1 MHSLGADV
9 DASFVVRP
17 PREQAPLASE
27 PYDRWVLPGECVKAE
42 FHRRTDGFLLRFLG
56 EADFAIDADC
66 RRVTGW
72 PVPGIAENHF
82 HSLYCNAVLP
92 LIGDHLGGLFLHG
105 SAVAVGGRAVAF
117 LGQSGDG
124 KTTLAGAFAK
134 ARHPYLSEDVIEL
147 VVGAGTYHLQPKP
160 SGLRLFADSAAY
172 LMGNNPE
179 MAQGDEK
186 IDIADA
192 IALPFRDTPAPLAAI
207 VLLGSDHGAPLAI
220 AQLDRHRA
228 AQLLMPHSFV
238 LDVQDKAKLRGHFSR
253 IMGLACDVSC
263 YSVDYPRDYA
273 ELPRVVEGIAAMVT
287 KVNAGN
293 G

>member
-9 DASFVVRP
+9 DASFVVQP
-17 PREQAPLASE
+17 PREQALLASE
-27 PYDRWVLPGECVKAE
+27 PYDRWILPGEYVKAE
-42 FHRRTDGFLLRFLG
+42 FHRQTDGFLLRFLG

-72 PVPGIAENHF
+72 PVPSVAENHF

-134 ARHPYLSEDVIEL
+134 AGHPYLTEDVIEL
-147 VVGAGTYHLQPKP
+147 VVGAGTYYLQPKA

-172 LMGNNPE
+172 VLGNDPE
-179 MAQGDEK
+179 LAEGEEK
-186 IDIADA
+186 VDVADA
-192 IALPFRDTPAPLAAI
+192 IALPARHTPAPLAAI
-207 VLLGSDHGAPLAI
+207 FLLGSDHNAPLAI
-220 AQLDRHRA
+220 AQMDQHRA
-228 AQLLMPHSFV
+228 AQQLLPHSFV
-238 LDVQDKAKLRGHFSR
+238 LDVEDKPRLRGHFSR
-253 IMGLACDVSC
+253 IMGVACEVSC

-273 ELPRVVEGIAAMVT
+273 ELARVVEAIAAEVK
-287 KVNAGN
+287 KVDAGN
-293 G
+293 D